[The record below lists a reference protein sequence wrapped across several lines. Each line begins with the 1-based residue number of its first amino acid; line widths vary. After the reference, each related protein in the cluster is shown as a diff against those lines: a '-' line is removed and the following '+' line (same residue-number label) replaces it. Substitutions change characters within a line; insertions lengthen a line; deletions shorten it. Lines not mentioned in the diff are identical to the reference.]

1 MKVWD
6 VTVKLLRLVDRVFEL
21 LNSGSSVALI
31 GAAESGK
38 SSVLREIERS
48 VDRLNPERQAV
59 YLDLSQVSG
68 DDDFYG
74 FLCDRAGVAVCRG
87 SRLNRALEGRS

>member
-1 MKVWD
+1 MGD
-6 VTVKLLRLVDRVFEL
+6 ASQFFTRSRLVDRVFEL

-74 FLCDRAGVAVCRG
+74 FLRDRAGVA
-87 SRLNRALEGRS
+87 

>member
-1 MKVWD
+1 MSSAVGD
-6 VTVKLLRLVDRVFEL
+6 ASQFFTRSRLVDRVFEL

-38 SSVLREIERS
+38 SSALWKIERS
-48 VDRLNPERQAV
+48 VDRLNQERQAV

-68 DDDFYG
+68 DNDFYG
-74 FLCDRAGVAVCRG
+74 FLRDRAGVA
-87 SRLNRALEGRS
+87 

>member
-1 MKVWD
+1 MD
-6 VTVKLLRLVDRVFEL
+6 GLFHLLRLVDRVFKL

-48 VDRLNPERQAV
+48 VDRLNQERQAV

-68 DDDFYG
+68 EDDFYG
-74 FLCDRAGVAVCRG
+74 FLCDRCTA
-87 SRLNRALEGRS
+87 

>member
-1 MKVWD
+1 M
-6 VTVKLLRLVDRVFEL
+6 
-21 LNSGSSVALI
+21 ALI

-48 VDRLNPERQAV
+48 VDRLNQERQAV
-59 YLDLSQVSG
+59 YLDLSQVSR

-74 FLCDRAGVAVCRG
+74 FLCDRCTA
-87 SRLNRALEGRS
+87 

>member
-1 MKVWD
+1 M
-6 VTVKLLRLVDRVFEL
+6 
-21 LNSGSSVALI
+21 ALI

-38 SSVLREIERS
+38 SSVLRKIERS

-74 FLCDRAGVAVCRG
+74 FVCDRRG
-87 SRLNRALEGRS
+87 LRFVGGMG

>member
-1 MKVWD
+1 MRWQF
-6 VTVKLLRLVDRVFEL
+6 LPRSRLVDRVFEL

-74 FLCDRAGVAVCRG
+74 FLCDRCTA
-87 SRLNRALEGRS
+87 